1 MSEIIT
7 SKENPAVKHAARL
20 LKSAKFRR
28 QEEAFLAEGVRLCR
42 DAAYSGVRILRM
54 FYTEEALER
63 HPKDLDRRRKK
74 RKELFCFLSSWRAAY
89 LLP

>member
-28 QEEAFLAEGVRLCR
+28 QEEAFLRESGCAGMRLT
-42 DAAYSGVRILRM
+42 AA
-54 FYTEEALER
+54 
-63 HPKDLDRRRKK
+63 
-74 RKELFCFLSSWRAAY
+74 
-89 LLP
+89 

>member
-1 MSEIIT
+1 MGFYSKRVLVREAMSEIIT

-42 DAAYSGVRILRM
+42 DAAYSGVRESSASIFAFAPSTLTVEKAILT
-54 FYTEEALER
+54 FN
-63 HPKDLDRRRKK
+63 
-74 RKELFCFLSSWRAAY
+74 
-89 LLP
+89 

>member
-1 MSEIIT
+1 M
-7 SKENPAVKHAARL
+7 
-20 LKSAKFRR
+20 
-28 QEEAFLAEGVRLCR
+28 AEGVRLCR

-63 HPKDLDRRRKK
+63 YPKDVELLREK

>member
-42 DAAYSGVRILRM
+42 DAAYSGVR
-54 FYTEEALER
+54 
-63 HPKDLDRRRKK
+63 KK